1 MTIISNGK
9 RFQQYFPVYI
19 FNYSLSWSRT
29 EMTFEVA
36 SKNYVSIL
44 FCYRQNIGI
53 DLTFRL
59 DKNGKKNAEQL
70 VRRLRR
76 KRRRIKQLAGKKV
89 SAAKQR

>member
-9 RFQQYFPVYI
+9 HFQQYFPVYI

-59 DKNGKKNAEQL
+59 DKNGKK
-70 VRRLRR
+70 
-76 KRRRIKQLAGKKV
+76 KRRTVGSKV
-89 SAAKQR
+89 ETKETTNKTTGW